1 LSEIA
6 LCAIPKQRW
15 PKTLWV
21 STGVLS
27 LCAVVAVF
35 APVLAPHDPTAF
47 VSDGPFA
54 RPQPG
59 IWLGSDYLGRDVL
72 SRLITGAQL
81 TLGMAVAA
89 TCLASF
95 AGSTLGLLA
104 AIYSG
109 WIDALISRVVDVIL
123 SLPKIIVG
131 LVVVAALGSSITVI
145 VILAAVVY
153 AAGVYRVARA
163 LGLDLVKLD
172 FIRIARAR
180 GESTLWILFGEM
192 LPHVV
197 QPLAADFAIRMSFAI
212 LFVSSLSFIGL
223 GVQPPLSD
231 WGGLVRENL
240 GGLAESSFV
249 PIFPAIAIAAT
260 SIALNLLVDAMGDE
274 HEQATVAR

>member
-1 LSEIA
+1 LSEVA
-6 LCAIPKQRW
+6 LRSVPRRRH
-15 PKTLWV
+15 PKTLWI
-21 STGVLS
+21 SAGVLCI
-27 LCAVVAVF
+27 CAMVAIF
-35 APVLAPHDPTAF
+35 ARLLAPHDPTAF
-47 VSDGPFA
+47 VSDEPFV

-59 IWLGSDYLGRDVL
+59 IWLGSDYLGRDIL
-72 SRLITGAQL
+72 SRLIVGTQL
-81 TLGMAVAA
+81 TLAMALAA

-104 AIYSG
+104 AIYGG
-109 WIDALISRVVDVIL
+109 WIDTLVSRVVDVVL

-145 VILAAVVY
+145 VVLAAVVY
-153 AAGVYRVARA
+153 SAGVYRVARA

-180 GESTLWILFGEM
+180 GEGILWILFGEM
-192 LPHVV
+192 LPHVI

-212 LFVSSLSFIGL
+212 LFLSSLSFIGL

-240 GGLAESSFV
+240 GGLAESSLA
-249 PIFPAIAIAAT
+249 PIFPAMAIATT
-260 SIALNLLVDAMGDE
+260 SIALNLLVDAVSDE
-274 HEQATVAR
+274 HEQGTVSR